1 MFLNISV
8 GIAHSHLLGAT
19 GLQSQKMFPVM
30 GCDPELP
37 PQAAPASS
45 KGGTVGNVVNQ
56 DAAPTKRGTA
66 FLNDSF

>member
-1 MFLNISV
+1 M

-19 GLQSQKMFPVM
+19 GLQSQEMFPTT

-56 DAAPTKRGTA
+56 DAAHTKHGTA
-66 FLNDSF
+66 LLNDSF